1 MAIRLNAKLAESH
14 SSLGYAATRY
24 DWDWEDADKEFRI
37 AIGLNPKYA
46 TAHQW
51 YAEYLVAMGRFEEAS
66 AEFQRA
72 ADLEPFSLI
81 INAEMAMPYEYA
93 KQFDEAIALNRKAV
107 DLESNFPFTHSNL
120 GWDYVGKQ
128 MYEEALKEY
137 QKALDLSGGKTPMY
151 LAGFSWASALAGRKG
166 EAVRALE
173 DLKALSKTRYVSSYQ
188 LALVHVGL
196 GDPDQALQSLEHAYE
211 KRDEE
216 LMFLK
221 VDWSFDTLRS
231 TPRFQTL
238 LKKMKFPK

>member
-1 MAIRLNAKLAESH
+1 MAIRLNAKLAEPH

-37 AIGLNPKYA
+37 AIGLNPNYA

-51 YAEYLVAMGRFEEAS
+51 YGEYLTAMGRFEEAI
-66 AEFQRA
+66 AEIKRA
-72 ADLEPFSLI
+72 VELEPFSLV
-81 INAEMAMPYEYA
+81 INMVMALPYYFA
-93 KQFDEAIALNRKAV
+93 KRFDEAIALNRKAV
-107 DLESNFPFTHSNL
+107 ELESNFPYTHNQL
-120 GWDYVGKQ
+120 GWSYVGKQ
-128 MYEEALKEY
+128 MYEEALKEH
-137 QKALDLSGGKTPMY
+137 QKALDLSGGKSPMY
-151 LAGFSWASALAGRKG
+151 LAHIAYASALAGRKG
-166 EAVRALE
+166 EALRALE

-231 TPRFQTL
+231 TPRFQAL
-238 LKKMKFPK
+238 LEKMKFPK